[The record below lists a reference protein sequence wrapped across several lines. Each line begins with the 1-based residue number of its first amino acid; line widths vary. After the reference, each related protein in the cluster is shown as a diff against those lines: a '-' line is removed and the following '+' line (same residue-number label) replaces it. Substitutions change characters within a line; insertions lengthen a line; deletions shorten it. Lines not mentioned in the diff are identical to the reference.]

1 LISVKPFIFKTICS
15 PNLIKIE
22 TIGKSFKLWKAISFL
37 QTICNQDHLIL
48 KVFIFKT
55 ICSLNPIT
63 NPNHGRTILIIES
76 HLISFLN
83 PM

>member
-1 LISVKPFIFKTICS
+1 LPNRLVSVKPFIFKTICS
-15 PNLIKIE
+15 PNLIKIK

-55 ICSLNPIT
+55 ICSLNPIA

-76 HLISFLN
+76 H
-83 PM
+83 